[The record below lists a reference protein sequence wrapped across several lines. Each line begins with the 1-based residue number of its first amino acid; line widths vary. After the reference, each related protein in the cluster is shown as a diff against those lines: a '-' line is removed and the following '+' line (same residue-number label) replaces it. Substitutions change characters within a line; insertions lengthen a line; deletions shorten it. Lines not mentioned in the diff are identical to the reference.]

1 MTTKRVIIYV
11 ALVWAIILT
20 SLAYLLGEWLG
31 YSVVMAAWGK

>member
-31 YSVVMAAWGK
+31 SNIIMAAW

>member
-11 ALVWAIILT
+11 ALVWAIILI

-31 YSVVMAAWGK
+31 SNVVLAAW